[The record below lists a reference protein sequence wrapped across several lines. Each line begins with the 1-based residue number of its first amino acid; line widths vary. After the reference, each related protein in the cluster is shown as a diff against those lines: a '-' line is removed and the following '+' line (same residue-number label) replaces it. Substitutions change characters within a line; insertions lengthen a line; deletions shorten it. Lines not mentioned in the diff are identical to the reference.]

1 MSRLSALVLGVR
13 LAVAG
18 GPGRLVLMATGVGLG
33 VALLLGGLGVLPA
46 YQARSDRLADRNPY
60 GLTPGETTSGARE
73 GVLVVQRPDR
83 YHGAPIIAVRI
94 ATVGRAPAPPGLS
107 RAPAAGEVAVSP
119 ALAALL
125 RDPANAVLRERYAGR
140 VVATIGAA
148 GLVGP
153 HELLAYVGIPRSTLP
168 ADLPLSAGFGL
179 PGGYQ
184 QQTPAQDVRIA
195 VLLGMVGLLVPVLVF
210 IATATRLSAAAREQ
224 RLTAVRLVGAT
235 PEQARLLAA
244 TEAGVAALAGAALGG
259 VLFLVL
265 RQAVAS
271 SLPVPAGVR
280 PADLSPPLWQ
290 AVLVLLGAP
299 VLAVATA
306 LTALRHVV
314 TTPLGVA
321 RQSRVRR
328 AGAARLLPLAAGL
341 VLLALARLSSSAV
354 TSGRWYGVAFL
365 LGGAAFVLLGLA
377 VGMPALARLSAA
389 ALARAGG
396 GVAGQLAARRLQL
409 DPTPVAR
416 VVTGAVLVVFVT
428 GWLMAF
434 LPLLARASSNPYH
447 QMAAAVR
454 PGTVLVQNGADVGAL
469 ATIRGVP
476 GVRGATLLRQISAKA
491 PRASADGSEV
501 IITVLDCAAL
511 NASLREPLPRCGT
524 VPGYRFVFG
533 TTAAGPAAGT
543 LLMPQPLGLGTAP
556 SGPAIRV
563 PAALQPLA
571 HDDGLSQLGVSG
583 QLVLP
588 PSALP
593 SGVLAAGDGSPAVIA
608 TDGRADTVE
617 RIRTALAGKPVDVV
631 TPAELIAD
639 AERPAAVYTRLVL
652 LGVLVSVLV
661 AAASL
666 ALTSVDAVRER
677 RRSFAALVAA
687 GTPAGVLRRSVLVQ
701 TVLPLFLGVAVATG
715 CAGFASAVYLVIG
728 AAGQDSDYPMTHVP
742 WLSLL
747 GIGASAVIAVAL
759 ATTATL
765 PAVRAVTH
773 PSALR
778 ME

>member
-1 MSRLSALVLGVR
+1 VTRLATLGLGVR

-18 GPGRLVLMATGVGLG
+18 GPGRLLLMATGVGLG

-73 GVLVVQRPDR
+73 GVLVEQRPDR

-224 RLTAVRLVGAT
+224 RLAAVRLVGAT

-271 SLPVPAGVR
+271 SLPVPAGVL

-434 LPLLARASSNPYH
+434 LPLLAASSNPYH

-501 IITVLDCAAL
+501 TITVLDCAAL

-524 VPGYRFVFG
+524 VPGYRFVFD

-631 TPAELIAD
+631 TPAELSAD

-687 GTPAGVLRRSVLVQ
+687 GTPLSVLRRSVLVQ
-701 TVLPLFLGVAVATG
+701 TVLPLVLGVAVATG
-715 CAGFASAVYLVIG
+715 CAGFASAVYLGIG
-728 AAGQDSDYPMTHVP
+728 AAGQDPSYPVTHVP
-742 WLSLL
+742 WPSLL
-747 GIGASAVIAVAL
+747 GIAATAVVAVAL

-778 ME
+778 TE